1 MNDQITKLTNQLTLR
16 PGAPIALLR
25 EVERTFGI
33 SFPSQYVDFMTKSN
47 GAEGFV
53 GLNSYLMLWPVE
65 EIVSLNKGYPVHK
78 FAPGLVLFGS
88 DGGGMAYAFDARSRT
103 MPIVTIPFI
112 GLDIKEAK
120 LCGYTFVEF
129 LEYLYNQD

>member
-1 MNDQITKLTNQLTLR
+1 MNDQITRLMNQLSFR

-25 EVERTFGI
+25 EVERALGI
-33 SFPSQYVDFMTKSN
+33 SFPPQYVDFMTKSD

-65 EIVSLNKGYPVHK
+65 EIVSLNEAYKVQT
-78 FAPGLVLFGS
+78 FAPGLTLFGS
-88 DGGGMAYAFDARSRT
+88 DGGDMAYAFDARSRA
-103 MPIVTIPFI
+103 MPIVTVPFV
-112 GLDIKEAK
+112 GMDVKEAR
-120 LCGYTFVEF
+120 LCGHTFVEF